1 MDSNALKNIYYCME
15 RIIVFEG
22 IDEVLQHIVQ
32 TAASLTRAD
41 AATLRLFNIET
52 GELDIKAGS
61 IMRVTASLSHFFG
74 QIKLPRAGYTNVN
87 LLQEYYV
94 CLVMVDNLCNS
105 FRSKEPVNADGPMH
119 IVGKNPEQHDFV
131 L

>member
-1 MDSNALKNIYYCME
+1 MDLGILAAPGFMLSYSEIYVSGLSDRKLAQGGIAIHAL
-15 RIIVFEG
+15 F
-22 IDEVLQHIVQ
+22 
-32 TAASLTRAD
+32 
-41 AATLRLFNIET
+41 
-52 GELDIKAGS
+52 ELDIKPGS

-119 IVGKNPEQHDFV
+119 IVGKNPE
-131 L
+131 